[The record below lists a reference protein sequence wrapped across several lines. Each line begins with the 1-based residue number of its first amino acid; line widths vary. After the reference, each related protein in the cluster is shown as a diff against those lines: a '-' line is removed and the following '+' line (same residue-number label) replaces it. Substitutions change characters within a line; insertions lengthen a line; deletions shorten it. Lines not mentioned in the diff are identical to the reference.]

1 MELALKD
8 KIIEQL
14 KEQKD
19 KVGFYYKN
27 LETGEVLTYKAD
39 EPYLAASV
47 IKFPIFMC
55 ILKWNSEGK
64 VSMDEKIKVRNEDK
78 LPICG
83 ALTLFTDEL
92 VVDIR
97 TLCNLMISLSDNT
110 ATNILI
116 KHFGIENFQ
125 KEFLEIGLKGTK
137 LNRLLFDSEA
147 TEKGI
152 ENVIV
157 PEEMAMLL
165 EKVYR
170 RTFVNSAVSKDIEET
185 LFLQQINHK
194 ICGVIGDKV
203 PVAHKTGEDENLS
216 NDVGLIYTKEPF
228 IVCFAGYDTDV
239 PTFENLIRHVTAD
252 LFKIC
257 NKEV

>member
-19 KVGFYYKN
+19 EVGFYYKN

-47 IKFPIFMC
+47 IKLPIFMC
-55 ILKWNSEGK
+55 ILKWSSEGI

-83 ALTLFTDEL
+83 ALTLFTDEP

-116 KHFGIENFQ
+116 KRFGIENFQ

-137 LNRLLFDSEA
+137 LNRILFDSEA

-165 EKVYR
+165 EKIYL
-170 RTFVNSAVSKDIEET
+170 RTFVNSAVSKEIEQT

-203 PVAHKTGEDENLS
+203 PVAHKTGEDDNLS
-216 NDVGLIYTKEPF
+216 NDVGLIYAKEPF
-228 IVCFAGYDTDV
+228 IVCFTGYDTDV
-239 PTFENLIRHVTAD
+239 PTFENLIRHITAD

-257 NKEV
+257 NKEI